1 MTKHCQFYEFKV
13 GRLAIC
19 SENNRIT
26 EICLAD
32 SFKATDYEFYESN
45 TIKEAAKELRAY
57 FNKEL
62 KTFSVPIKLNGTD
75 FQKKVWQELKNIPYG
90 QTRSYKEIAI
100 ALNND
105 FAFRAVGGA
114 CNKNP
119 ILIMIPCHRVIGS
132 DKKPVGFACGIEM
145 KEHLLNLEK

>member
-1 MTKHCQFYEFKV
+1 MTKHCQFYEFKI

-19 SENNRIT
+19 SEDNRIT
-26 EICLAD
+26 DICLAD
-32 SFKATDYEFYESN
+32 SFKATDYEFYESS

-119 ILIMIPCHRVIGS
+119 ILILIPCHRVIGS
-132 DKKPVGFACGIEM
+132 EIGRASCRERV
-145 KEHLLNLEK
+145 